1 MGKLN
6 LLRQYVYAGKDYGP
20 GETEIPDTL
29 GPDGPNQ
36 LRPFDDIKAKEQQ
49 YLDHL
54 NAGGEPLPPVTPG
67 TSGIAGEPLNRTTL
81 VRPQGTAAEKP
92 AEKPADQGTP
102 SQQPSSPAPAPA
114 SSKEKASHRGEK
126 DKE

>member
-54 NAGGEPLPPVTPG
+54 NAGGEPLAPVTPSSTG
-67 TSGIAGEPLNRTTL
+67 TAGEPLNKTAL
-81 VRPQGTAAEKP
+81 NRPQGTAAEK
-92 AEKPADQGTP
+92 AADQGTP
-102 SQQPSSPAPAPA
+102 SQQPSSAAPAPA

-126 DKE
+126 DKD